1 MTVETNIAFNSGMM
15 ALTHGLASLALAAL
29 ATPALSEYASPPLL
43 VAAFLGGG
51 APDLDV
57 VAEHRKSLHF
67 PVGYTLLAGATGVW
81 FALAPSAGV
90 LLAATAVGAAA
101 LHAWSDVL
109 AGSVEP
115 EPWDP
120 TTERAVYNHALGGWH
135 RPRRLVRYSGAPE
148 DGLIAIGFTA
158 VALPT
163 PATGPTADAALLWL
177 AVVAG
182 AYVLARKRLPALRRR
197 LAALVPAR
205 LVASLPTVRVE
216 ETDGGATRVAVQ
228 WH

>member
-1 MTVETNIAFNSGMM
+1 MM

-29 ATPALSEYASPPLL
+29 ATSALSEYAGPPLL
-43 VAAFLGGG
+43 VAAFLGGV

-67 PVGYTLLAGATGVW
+67 PVGYTLLAGAIGAW

-148 DGLIAIGFTA
+148 DGLLAVGSGA
-158 VALPT
+158 VALLAS
-163 PATGPTADAALLWL
+163 ATGPMADATLLWL

-182 AYVLARKRLPALRRR
+182 SYVLARKRLTDLRHRIATLLPAQI
-197 LAALVPAR
+197 
-205 LVASLPTVRVE
+205 VASLPTVRVI

-228 WH
+228 WR